1 MMKIYVLVKYDDVW
15 NKTKKI
21 LDAKF
26 HIKLVYDEKY
36 IKTKVQIF
44 NGAVNTFFFSDD
56 KTPEESIHCICI
68 ATTNMESDMRIDENN
83 ILKFIQKNAKLR

>member
-21 LDAKF
+21 LGVKF
-26 HIKLVYDEKY
+26 HIKLVYDKKY
-36 IKTKVQIF
+36 IKTKVKIF
-44 NGAVNTFFFSDD
+44 NGEVNTFFFSDD

-68 ATTNMESDMRIDENN
+68 ATKNMESDMRIDENT
-83 ILKFIQKNAKLR
+83 ILKFI